1 MKTFLSLLLFT
12 LLSATLMAQT
22 PVALKLNLEKGKTY
36 TIKSTSKQAMQQAV
50 AGQSMVVNIVVNRVT
65 RFKML
70 GQENGVVELEIKFD
84 TTATKISAAM
94 YAKETNSSQPGK
106 DPAERLMYKMGK
118 YPLKAKFSTAGK
130 FVGFT
135 NYDEYKANVMLVI
148 DSLANSQKD
157 DAKRQ
162 ADMLLK
168 ESALKSIVE
177 PFFSHLTDKAVN
189 MNDTW
194 ESSYITTANDM
205 SFLVFNNYVLKG
217 VENGQALL
225 SGTAEMESMSS
236 SNPMIKMD
244 QPIKGNS
251 TFEGRVDLATGMML
265 TLSEKNHTEGT
276 LTLNNNGTDMKVDL
290 KIDRQSE
297 TTLVK

>member
-1 MKTFLSLLLFT
+1 MS
-12 LLSATLMAQT
+12 QT

-36 TIKSTSKQAMQQAV
+36 TIKSTAKQAMQQGV

-70 GQENGVVELEIKFD
+70 GQENDVVELEIKFD

-94 YAKETNSSQPGK
+94 YAKETNSTQPGK
-106 DPAERLMYKMGK
+106 DPVDRLMYKMGM

-130 FVGFT
+130 FISFP
-135 NYDEYKANVMLVI
+135 NYAEYKANVMMVI
-148 DSLANSQKD
+148 DSLPNSQKD
-157 DAKRQ
+157 DAKKQ

-177 PFFSHLTDKAVN
+177 PYFSHLTDKALKT
-189 MNDTW
+189 NDTW

-205 SFLVFNNYVLKG
+205 AFLVFNTYVLKG

-225 SGTAEMESMSS
+225 SGTSEMESMSS
-236 SNPMIKMD
+236 SNPLIKLD
-244 QPIKGNS
+244 QPVKGSS
-251 TFEGRVDLATGMML
+251 TFEGRVDLATGMMQ
-265 TLSEKNHTEGT
+265 TISEKNHLEGT
-276 LTLNNNGTDMKVDL
+276 LTVNNNGTDLKVDL
-290 KIDRQSE
+290 KIDGQSE
-297 TTLVK
+297 IILVK